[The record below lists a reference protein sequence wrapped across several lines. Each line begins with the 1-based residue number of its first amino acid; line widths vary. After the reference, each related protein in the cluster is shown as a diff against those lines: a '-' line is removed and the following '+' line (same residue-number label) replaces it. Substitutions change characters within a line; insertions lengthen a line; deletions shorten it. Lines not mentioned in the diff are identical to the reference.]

1 MLTTDGVPSRKAYR
15 PIFKLIWKRWNKD
28 ESSLV
33 PSLDLIMLGI
43 ALMAVQVWDAL
54 LTARG
59 VYHFGIVAEGNFL
72 LRFMMGEIGYINALL
87 VAKSLAI
94 VVIVLLIGLAHRI
107 VWLPHALRAIVVVY
121 ICAAI
126 IPWSIILVDVI

>member
-1 MLTTDGVPSRKAYR
+1 
-15 PIFKLIWKRWNKD
+15 
-28 ESSLV
+28 
-33 PSLDLIMLGI
+33 MLGI

-59 VYHFGIVAEGNFL
+59 VYHFGIVAEGNSL

-94 VVIVLLIGLAHRI
+94 VVIVLLICLAHRI
-107 VWLPHALRAIVVVY
+107 VWLPYALRAIVVVY